1 MIMNLR
7 SERRREEQ
15 EELKRERKEKVK
27 STFNSRIEEFK
38 LNRQGKTKKKRSDV
52 QARYR
57 RTDRTLSLL
66 ILTVLLLLIITWVI
80 ILFI

>member
-1 MIMNLR
+1 MNLR

-27 STFNSRIEEFK
+27 STFKSRIEEFK

-52 QARYR
+52 QVRYR